1 MDHFKGRRPSGAFAT
16 SLAQTHWNN
25 AARASL
31 MQLLNQFDST
41 RSMDQLNNGLASGQT
56 PQVFDNL
63 VQGQSVMLGTDRF
76 FLTFGAVMVLAAF
89 SIWLVAKPKPGA
101 APPVGVH

>member
-56 PQVFDNL
+56 
-63 VQGQSVMLGTDRF
+63 RF